1 MEIIQIDIENLFIA
15 LSIMATQTK
24 ESLQKELQEL
34 DARLDEATLK
44 YRELKEKI
52 KACADEDSDEAFDL
66 GLAEF
71 NLSNYMIML
80 DDRISMI
87 RSQIEEEK

>member
-1 MEIIQIDIENLFIA
+1 M
-15 LSIMATQTK
+15 QTTDK
-24 ESLQKELQEL
+24 GSMKQQLQEL
-34 DARLDEATLK
+34 EAKLDEASME

-52 KACADEDSDEAFDL
+52 KACTDEDSDEAFDL

-87 RSQIEEEK
+87 RAQIEEEK

>member
-1 MEIIQIDIENLFIA
+1 MEIQN
-15 LSIMATQTK
+15 K
-24 ESLQKELQEL
+24 ESIQQDLQEL
-34 DARLDEATLK
+34 DAKLDEAVGK

-80 DDRISMI
+80 DDRISML
-87 RSQIEEEK
+87 RGQIEEEK

>member
-1 MEIIQIDIENLFIA
+1 MQRTD
-15 LSIMATQTK
+15 K
-24 ESLQKELQEL
+24 ESMKQQLQEL
-34 DARLDEATLK
+34 EAKLDEASME

-52 KACADEDSDEAFDL
+52 KACTDEDSDEAFDL

-87 RSQIEEEK
+87 RSQIDEEK

>member
-1 MEIIQIDIENLFIA
+1 MEIQD
-15 LSIMATQTK
+15 K
-24 ESLQKELQEL
+24 ESIQQELQEL
-34 DARLDEATLK
+34 DAKLDEAVGK

-71 NLSNYMIML
+71 NLSNYIIML
-80 DDRISMI
+80 DDEISI
-87 RSQIEEEK
+87 LREQLEALEKQK

>member
-1 MEIIQIDIENLFIA
+1 MQTTDIESMKQQLQA
-15 LSIMATQTK
+15 LEAK
-24 ESLQKELQEL
+24 
-34 DARLDEATLK
+34 LDEASME

-52 KACADEDSDEAFDL
+52 KACSDEDSDEAFDL

>member
-1 MEIIQIDIENLFIA
+1 M
-15 LSIMATQTK
+15 QTTDK
-24 ESLQKELQEL
+24 ESMKQQLQEL
-34 DARLDEATLK
+34 EAKLDEASME

-52 KACADEDSDEAFDL
+52 RACADEDSDEAFDL

>member
-1 MEIIQIDIENLFIA
+1 MQRTD
-15 LSIMATQTK
+15 K
-24 ESLQKELQEL
+24 ESMKQHLQEL
-34 DARLDEATLK
+34 EAKLDEASME

-52 KACADEDSDEAFDL
+52 KACTDEDSDEAFDL

-87 RSQIEEEK
+87 RGQIEEEK

>member
-1 MEIIQIDIENLFIA
+1 MRTTD
-15 LSIMATQTK
+15 K
-24 ESLQKELQEL
+24 ESMKQQLQEL
-34 DARLDEATLK
+34 EAKLDEASME

-52 KACADEDSDEAFDL
+52 KTCTDEDSDEAFDL

-87 RSQIEEEK
+87 REQIEEEK

>member
-1 MEIIQIDIENLFIA
+1 MQ
-15 LSIMATQTK
+15 
-24 ESLQKELQEL
+24 
-34 DARLDEATLK
+34 

-66 GLAEF
+66 GLCEF

-80 DDRISMI
+80 DDRISML
-87 RSQIEEEK
+87 RGQIEEEK

>member
-1 MEIIQIDIENLFIA
+1 M
-15 LSIMATQTK
+15 QTTDK
-24 ESLQKELQEL
+24 ESMKLQIQEL
-34 DARLDEATLK
+34 EAKLDEAAMQ

-66 GLAEF
+66 GLCEF

-80 DDRISMI
+80 DDEISML
-87 RSQIEEEK
+87 RGQIEEEK

>member
-1 MEIIQIDIENLFIA
+1 M
-15 LSIMATQTK
+15 QTTDK
-24 ESLQKELQEL
+24 ESMKQQLQEL
-34 DARLDEATLK
+34 EAKLDETSME
-44 YRELKEKI
+44 YRKLKEKI
-52 KACADEDSDEAFDL
+52 KACTDEDSDEAFDL

-87 RSQIEEEK
+87 RGQIEEEK

>member
-1 MEIIQIDIENLFIA
+1 M
-15 LSIMATQTK
+15 QTTDK
-24 ESLQKELQEL
+24 ESMKQQLQEL
-34 DARLDEATLK
+34 EAKLDEASME

-52 KACADEDSDEAFDL
+52 KTCTDEDSDEAFDL

-71 NLSNYMIML
+71 NLSNYMMML

>member
-1 MEIIQIDIENLFIA
+1 M
-15 LSIMATQTK
+15 QTTDK
-24 ESLQKELQEL
+24 ESMKQQLQEL
-34 DARLDEATLK
+34 EAKLDEASME

-80 DDRISMI
+80 EDRISII

>member
-1 MEIIQIDIENLFIA
+1 MQRTD
-15 LSIMATQTK
+15 K
-24 ESLQKELQEL
+24 ESMKQQLQEL
-34 DARLDEATLK
+34 EAKLDEASME

-52 KACADEDSDEAFDL
+52 KACTDEDSDEAFDL

-80 DDRISMI
+80 DDRFSMI
-87 RSQIEEEK
+87 RGQIEEEK

>member
-1 MEIIQIDIENLFIA
+1 MFFKEVIME
-15 LSIMATQTK
+15 TQDK
-24 ESLQKELQEL
+24 ELRQEELQEL
-34 DARLDEATLK
+34 EARLDEAAKK

-80 DDRISMI
+80 DDKISML
-87 RSQIEEEK
+87 RSQIEAEK

>member
-1 MEIIQIDIENLFIA
+1 MQRTD
-15 LSIMATQTK
+15 K
-24 ESLQKELQEL
+24 ESMKQQLQEL
-34 DARLDEATLK
+34 EAKLNEASME

-52 KACADEDSDEAFDL
+52 KACTDEDSDEAFDL

-87 RSQIEEEK
+87 RAQIEEEK

>member
-1 MEIIQIDIENLFIA
+1 M
-15 LSIMATQTK
+15 QTK
-24 ESLQKELQEL
+24 DKESMKQQLQEL
-34 DARLDEATLK
+34 EAKLDEASME
-44 YRELKEKI
+44 YRELKEKV
-52 KACADEDSDEAFDL
+52 KACTDEDSDEAFEL

>member
-1 MEIIQIDIENLFIA
+1 MQRTD
-15 LSIMATQTK
+15 K
-24 ESLQKELQEL
+24 ESMKQQLQEL
-34 DARLDEATLK
+34 EAKLDEASME

-52 KACADEDSDEAFDL
+52 RACADEDSDEAFDL

-87 RSQIEEEK
+87 RGQIEEEK

>member
-1 MEIIQIDIENLFIA
+1 M
-15 LSIMATQTK
+15 QTK
-24 ESLQKELQEL
+24 DKESMKQQLQEL
-34 DARLDEATLK
+34 EAKLDEASME

-52 KACADEDSDEAFDL
+52 KACTDEDSNEAFEL

-80 DDRISMI
+80 DDKISMI

>member
-1 MEIIQIDIENLFIA
+1 M
-15 LSIMATQTK
+15 QTTDK
-24 ESLQKELQEL
+24 ESMKQQLQEL
-34 DARLDEATLK
+34 EAKLDEASME

-52 KACADEDSDEAFDL
+52 RACADEDSDEAFDL

-87 RSQIEEEK
+87 RAQIEEEE

>member
-1 MEIIQIDIENLFIA
+1 MQRTD
-15 LSIMATQTK
+15 K
-24 ESLQKELQEL
+24 ESMKQQLQEL
-34 DARLDEATLK
+34 EAKLDEASME
-44 YRELKEKI
+44 YRELKEKV
-52 KACADEDSDEAFDL
+52 KACTDEDSDEAFEL

-80 DDRISMI
+80 DDKISMI

>member
-1 MEIIQIDIENLFIA
+1 ME
-15 LSIMATQTK
+15 TQDK
-24 ESLQKELQEL
+24 EYLQKELQEL
-34 DARLDEATLK
+34 EAKLDEASME

-52 KACADEDSDEAFDL
+52 KACTDEDSDEAFDL

-80 DDRISMI
+80 DDRISVI
-87 RSQIEEEK
+87 RSQIDEEK

>member
-1 MEIIQIDIENLFIA
+1 MQRTD
-15 LSIMATQTK
+15 K
-24 ESLQKELQEL
+24 ESMKQQLQEL
-34 DARLDEATLK
+34 EAKLDEASME

-52 KACADEDSDEAFDL
+52 KACTDEDSDEAFDL

-87 RSQIEEEK
+87 REQIEEEK

>member
-1 MEIIQIDIENLFIA
+1 MEIQN
-15 LSIMATQTK
+15 K
-24 ESLQKELQEL
+24 ESIQQDLQEL
-34 DARLDEATLK
+34 DAKLDEAVGK

-71 NLSNYMIML
+71 NLSNYIIML
-80 DDRISMI
+80 DNEISI
-87 RSQIEEEK
+87 LREQLEALEKEK

>member
-1 MEIIQIDIENLFIA
+1 M
-15 LSIMATQTK
+15 QTK
-24 ESLQKELQEL
+24 DKESMKQQLQEL
-34 DARLDEATLK
+34 EAKLDDASME

-52 KACADEDSDEAFDL
+52 KACTDEDSDEAFEL

-80 DDRISMI
+80 DDKISMI

>member
-1 MEIIQIDIENLFIA
+1 MFYKEVIME
-15 LSIMATQTK
+15 TQDK

-34 DARLDEATLK
+34 EAKLDEAAMQ

-80 DDRISMI
+80 DDRISML
-87 RSQIEEEK
+87 RGQIEEEK

>member
-1 MEIIQIDIENLFIA
+1 M
-15 LSIMATQTK
+15 QTTDK
-24 ESLQKELQEL
+24 ESMKQQLQEL
-34 DARLDEATLK
+34 EAKLDEASME

-52 KACADEDSDEAFDL
+52 RACADEDSDEAFDL

-71 NLSNYMIML
+71 NISNYMIML

>member
-1 MEIIQIDIENLFIA
+1 M
-15 LSIMATQTK
+15 QTTDK
-24 ESLQKELQEL
+24 ESMKQQLQEL
-34 DARLDEATLK
+34 EAKLDEASME

-52 KACADEDSDEAFDL
+52 KACTDEDSDEAFDL

-80 DDRISMI
+80 DDRINMI
-87 RSQIEEEK
+87 RGQIEEEK

>member
-1 MEIIQIDIENLFIA
+1 MQRTD
-15 LSIMATQTK
+15 K
-24 ESLQKELQEL
+24 ESMKQQLQEL
-34 DARLDEATLK
+34 EAKLDEASME

-52 KACADEDSDEAFDL
+52 KACSDEDSDEAFDL

-87 RSQIEEEK
+87 REQIEEEK